1 MIYVIRFIKELKEKD
16 VIYYKNM
23 VMRRKHY
30 KEVEPYIANGSAILE
45 QGKKPSINKQKKQ

>member
-16 VIYYKNM
+16 AVYYKNM

-30 KEVEPYIANGSAILE
+30 KDVEPYIANGSAILE
-45 QGKKPSINKQKKQ
+45 QGKKPNNQKPKN

>member
-30 KEVEPYIANGSAILE
+30 KEVEPYIANGSAVLE
-45 QGKKPSINKQKKQ
+45 QGKKPSTNKQKKQ